1 MRRDA
6 KGGQVCKV
14 DDGVVEPEL
23 VRHVSRVLLT
33 AKRGRFPLLATV
45 GGRQTIGA
53 IHSSLTAQ
61 PLNSF
66 PVTVN
71 LDWVTHSQCSST
83 LFFFFHLAVR
93 SMRPLFTSTWILCPV
108 FRVRGMTSCF
118 SNYDPASF
126 LALER
131 CNHVN
136 RTSKG
141 IDRPFV

>member
-45 GGRQTIGA
+45 DGRQTIGA

-71 LDWVTHSQCSST
+71 LDWVTHSRCSST
-83 LFFFFHLAVR
+83 LFFFLSPCCKVNAPFIHNLLGFFVPYFVYAV
-93 SMRPLFTSTWILCPV
+93 
-108 FRVRGMTSCF
+108 
-118 SNYDPASF
+118 
-126 LALER
+126 
-131 CNHVN
+131 
-136 RTSKG
+136 
-141 IDRPFV
+141 

>member
-14 DDGVVEPEL
+14 DNGVVEPEL

-45 GGRQTIGA
+45 SGRQTIGA

-83 LFFFFHLAVR
+83 LFFFFRLAVR
-93 SMRPLFTSTWILCPV
+93 SMRPLFTIYSDSLSRI
-108 FRVRGMTSCF
+108 SCTR
-118 SNYDPASF
+118 YDF
-126 LALER
+126 LFLEL
-131 CNHVN
+131 
-136 RTSKG
+136 
-141 IDRPFV
+141 RPCLVSRS